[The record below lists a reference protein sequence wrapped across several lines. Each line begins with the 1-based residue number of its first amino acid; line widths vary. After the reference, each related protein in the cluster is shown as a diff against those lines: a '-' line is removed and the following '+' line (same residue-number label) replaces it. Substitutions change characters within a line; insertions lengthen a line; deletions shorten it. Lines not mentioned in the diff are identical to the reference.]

1 MRVVYQKLLYRKP
14 VTMFNFSLLHTSARP
29 NKWREI
35 YDQWLSCADEPSQ
48 VQYVLI
54 GDQRWGFDKY
64 NPGLSLRD
72 IDTYANLFPSRRCY
86 VEGVNLAARYSR
98 GRTIVVIADDQHPCQ
113 GWDTAINRVI
123 RDYELIDR
131 GTVMEYVIR
140 VNTETPD
147 EVKRNITVM
156 PIVSRTRYQRL
167 GYIFYP
173 GYESMYAD
181 NDLSEHAQQDGV
193 MIEAGD
199 ILSTF
204 PHRHPFFTD
213 AEMDEQY
220 AAQNRKEAYS
230 TGLNILNV
238 RRSTKFGTSEAAPT
252 KRKIMAVCLP
262 GETFSMPWVDAWTG
276 LLHNLF
282 IRYDVYPVFCHSSNV
297 HVTRGVALDNIRQLT
312 VAKQDP
318 DYVLWIDD
326 DNPVSWAHVERLM
339 ADLEALPDAD
349 AIAGWC
355 WIEDKANKRFIGSFG
370 LLTDDG
376 ICHHFTDAA
385 FKELNG
391 DLIQVEFTG
400 FPVVLM
406 RRHTLEL
413 GQFPFSAI
421 PKPSH
426 PYGAMSED
434 TSFWQRAKEQ
444 GIKLYVDRR
453 VRVEHLKTGPTGP
466 GDVMPNQTSLP
477 AAEIANPV
485 SYAD

>member
-1 MRVVYQKLLYRKP
+1 
-14 VTMFNFSLLHTSARP
+14 MFNFSLLHPSARP
-29 NKWREI
+29 EKWREI
-35 YDQWLSCADEPSQ
+35 YDEWLSLADEPNQ
-48 VQYVLI
+48 VQYVLV

-72 IDTYANLFPSRRCY
+72 QDHYLNLFPNRRCY
-86 VEGVNLAARYSR
+86 VEAVNLAARYSQ
-98 GRTIVVIADDQHPCQ
+98 GRTIIVTADDQHPCQ
-113 GWDTAINRVI
+113 GWDTALNRVI
-123 RDYELIDR
+123 RDWKVDNGFKEVILDVQQGRLSQEL
-131 GTVMEYVIR
+131 EYLIR
-140 VNTETPD
+140 VSTGTPD

-156 PIVSRTRYQRL
+156 PVVSRSRYHRL

-181 NDLSEHAQQDGV
+181 NDLSEHAQLDGV

-199 ILSTF
+199 VLPEF

-213 AEMDEQY
+213 AAMDEQY
-220 AAQNRKEAYS
+220 AAQNRKEAYV
-230 TGLNILNV
+230 TGQNILNV
-238 RRSTKFGTSEAAPT
+238 RRATKFGASEGVAVS
-252 KRKIMAVCLP
+252 RKTIAVCLP
-262 GETFSMPWVDAWTG
+262 GEVFPMAWVDAWTC
-276 LLHNLF
+276 LLPNLF
-282 IRYDVYPVFCHSSNV
+282 TRYNVFPIFCHTSNV
-297 HVTRGVALDNIRQLT
+297 HVTRGVALNQIRELT
-312 VAKQDP
+312 KAKQDP

-326 DNPVSWAHVERLM
+326 DNPVSWAQVEQLM
-339 ADLEALPDAD
+339 ADLEAIPDAD
-349 AIAGWC
+349 AVAGWC

-376 ICHHFTDAA
+376 VCHHFTDEA

-391 DLIQVEFTG
+391 DLIQVDFTG

-406 RRHTLEL
+406 CRHTLEL

-421 PKPSH
+421 PKPEH

-466 GDVMPNQTSLP
+466 GDVTPSGQPSLP
-477 AAEIANPV
+477 AVEIANPV
-485 SYAD
+485 SS